1 MKKFTQISNKLIKK
15 VLLVCICLIIILICG
30 VATLAFIIG
39 WSNDYSNQLI
49 INRLTTITTVKTSLS
64 ANSDLI
70 TNNYTTFFINP
81 TSTNSIQN
89 FSQNF
94 NHLTT
99 NSSTEYTANT
109 LFITSLN
116 TNAYAT
122 ITSENF
128 TFNNSTEVFNNPG
141 SI

>member
-39 WSNDYSNQLI
+39 WNNDYSNQLI
-49 INRLTTITTVKTSLS
+49 INQNTTFITVKTSLS
-64 ANSDLI
+64 ANSENI
-70 TNNYTTFFINP
+70 NNYTTFFINP

-89 FSQNF
+89 FSQIF
-94 NHLTT
+94 YQLTT
-99 NSSTEYTANT
+99 NNSTEYTTNT
-109 LFITSLN
+109 SILASLN

-122 ITSENF
+122 INSENLN
-128 TFNNSTEVFNNPG
+128 FNHSTEVFNNTVF
-141 SI
+141 I